1 MISAEGDCS
10 NQKSTCRTTNMDSII
25 IKIKGEM
32 KFEQSFNL
40 LGIL

>member
-25 IKIKGEM
+25 KIKGEM